1 MYWNICNK
9 IRHLHL
15 LQQSPKK
22 CSTYTR
28 SKGKKNSL
36 NTNIH
41 IPPLPFKRSTNK
53 NKGAEID
60 GITNIND
67 DTVSLRRT
75 RSMGSIPKEE
85 NDVTPKKKIRERK
98 INSDRKPYLR
108 SDSKRMHL
116 NMESC
121 SPPSLTETLNNNK
134 VELAVKNLS
143 SPLEN
148 CDVKSILREQLRIEK
163 IIEQE
168 KNDFELAQKV
178 DAEWNGRRRL
188 RRAPAKRQL
197 ALGCALRPA
206 KKLRA

>member
-1 MYWNICNK
+1 MCNQ

-22 CSTYTR
+22 CSAYTR
-28 SKGKKNSL
+28 SRGKKNSL

-41 IPPLPFKRSTNK
+41 IPPLPCKRSTNK

-60 GITNIND
+60 HDRITYIND
-67 DTVSLRRT
+67 DTASLRRT
-75 RSMGSIPKEE
+75 RSMGSIPKDE
-85 NDVTPKKKIRERK
+85 NDVTPKKKIGERK
-98 INSDRKPYLR
+98 VNSDRKPYLR

-116 NMESC
+116 NMESY
-121 SPPSLTETLNNNK
+121 SPPSLAETLNNNK

-148 CDVKSILREQLRIEK
+148 CDVKSILKEQLRIEK

-168 KNDFELAQKV
+168 KNDFELAQKI
-178 DAEWNGRRRL
+178 DAEWNGRRQL
-188 RRAPAKRQL
+188 RRAPAKRQVTL
-197 ALGCALRPA
+197 SYALRPA
-206 KKLRA
+206 KKLKV